1 MKNKGKT
8 VFIVV
13 FILLL
18 SFMSIMIVGSYD
30 SAKKYDT
37 NIRSHI
43 QDYCKT
49 QLQAFTFDLAAK
61 MDPSYEALVLS
72 SELNDEEQQMIRKE
86 YEYMCT
92 VYNSF
97 FTNDTAFFYVAR
109 DLDTG
114 KVISNLSDPDHISSD
129 VDDYRF
135 YAALHFDEKGTCSF
149 SGDITADLFDSY
161 DFYSLLPSVSD
172 VYFSEMMVDLP
183 ENMEF
188 QFMISSTAF
197 SYLGISGY
205 LNSWN
210 QFNAFG
216 GISFFAA
223 TVVLLVLLLFYPIR
237 YVSEVQPFKTI
248 RNWSIE
254 VNLFLLPSL
263 VTLAFMG
270 SMLSASFTINGEFS
284 YLLNEYGLIVSDMIV
299 LGFNFVVWFLSM
311 IILSL
316 TVFEFKYIVVYGP
329 IRFIKE
335 HSLTASCIRW
345 IKKTIDDLFTV
356 DLSMP
361 FYKQLLLLILGNA
374 LVMLFFGILNFSL
387 MIICT
392 LLYSIALF
400 YFIYRHLI
408 EIQQDYHKLLASIRG
423 IVSNHF
429 EKTDEDFGIFASG
442 REELEKLSVNFE
454 EAVQEKVRSEKM
466 KTELISNVSHDLKT
480 PLTCIK
486 NYAALLDDDALSSE
500 KRHEYQEKLK
510 KYANR
515 LKTLIDDLLEI
526 SKVESGNLKLEPANL
541 NIIDLL
547 DQVYMQ
553 SEEALNAKNITVI
566 RHYADKKLILCLD
579 SNKTYRIFENLFT
592 NISKYAMPNSRAY
605 VSVKEENGRVKIEM
619 NNVSEQ
625 PMDFTSSE
633 IMERFVRGDKSRSQ
647 QGSGLGLAIAR
658 SFTQAQGGTFELKID
673 CDLFKVRIE
682 FEKEQEK

>member
-8 VFIVV
+8 VFIIV
-13 FILLL
+13 FVLLL
-18 SFMSIMIVGSYD
+18 SSMSIMIVGSYGN
-30 SAKKYDT
+30 AKKYDT
-37 NIRSHI
+37 ETRSRI

-61 MDPSYEALVLS
+61 MDPSYEALVFS
-72 SELNDEEQQMIRKE
+72 SELNDEERQMIRKE
-86 YEYMCT
+86 YEYMRT
-92 VYNSF
+92 VYHSF
-97 FTNDTAFFYVAR
+97 FTDDEAFYYVAR
-109 DLDTG
+109 NLETG
-114 KVISNLSDPDHISSD
+114 EVVSNLSDPDHISSD

-135 YAALHFDEKGTCSF
+135 YAGLRFDEKGTCSY

-172 VYFSEMMVDLP
+172 AYFSKVTVDLP
-183 ENMEF
+183 KNMEF
-188 QFMISSTAF
+188 QFMISSFSF
-197 SYLGISGY
+197 SYGGISGY
-205 LNSWN
+205 LNSWS

-223 TVVLLVLLLFYPIR
+223 AVVLLVFLLFYPIR
-237 YVSEVQPFKTI
+237 FVGEVQPFKTI
-248 RNWSIE
+248 RDWSIE
-254 VNLFLLPSL
+254 VNLLVLPSL
-263 VTLAFMG
+263 VTLAFMV
-270 SMLSASFTINGEFS
+270 SMLCASFTINGELS
-284 YLLNEYGLIVSDMIV
+284 YILNEYGVMAGDMV
-299 LGFNFVVWFLSM
+299 LSVLNYVVWFLAM

-316 TVFEFKYIVVYGP
+316 AVFEIKYIIVYGP
-329 IRFIKE
+329 LRFVRE
-335 HSLTASCIRW
+335 HSLTASVVRW
-345 IKKTIDDLFTV
+345 IRNMINDLFTV

-400 YFIYRHLI
+400 YFIYRHLF
-408 EIQQDYHKLLASIRG
+408 EIQQDYQKLLASIRG

-429 EKTDEDFGIFASG
+429 ENTDENFGIFASG

-486 NYAALLDDDALSSE
+486 NYASLLDDDALSNE

-566 RHYADKKLILCLD
+566 RHYTDKKLILCLD

-605 VSVKEENGRVKIEM
+605 VSVKEENGRVKIEI